1 MRHLK
6 IYKYG
11 WCIGKENQSI
21 KNVLEKGQML
31 SLLDKDVKLAAV
43 NMFKELKEIMSV
55 EVKESMRTVYYQIK
69 NIKKEI
75 NITKKELTGNPG
87 VEKSKWRESR
97 KVAEGGEW
105 IHGLCNTRNRI
116 LH

>member
-1 MRHLK
+1 
-6 IYKYG
+6 
-11 WCIGKENQSI
+11 
-21 KNVLEKGQML
+21 ML

-87 VEKSKWRESR
+87 VEKSK
-97 KVAEGGEW
+97 
-105 IHGLCNTRNRI
+105 
-116 LH
+116 